1 MEKHAPQK
9 ISAEF
14 VHGHSGRG
22 LSRFAEYQTKP
33 PMISRMTSAVH
44 IGPSTMVCDKDGTG
58 SPETQPQ
65 EC

>member
-1 MEKHAPQK
+1 MKKNAPKK

-44 IGPSTMVCDKDGTG
+44 IGPSTMAYDEHGAAG
-58 SPETQPQ
+58 AQTQPQ